1 MLNITPAPI
10 GTRSTYINGD
20 TIIQAFA
27 NHSLSLNVN
36 IFPVF
41 NRQHLHQSAVYVK
54 WDSLWLNAE
63 GDFVPAAV
71 KKITDSCISE
81 DHSHSILGEPNG
93 IVLYSFVLSVQ
104 SDRDLQADRSDF
116 AKKVQSLLL
125 LLIPF
130 HHNRH
135 PKVRDGTACGEKPKQ
150 QQTTDFWG
158 RYGRGAYIC
167 SSK

>member
-1 MLNITPAPI
+1 MLNITPALI

-20 TIIQAFA
+20 AIIQAFA

-63 GDFVPAAV
+63 GNFVPAAV

-81 DHSHSILGEPNG
+81 DHSHGVLGEPNG
-93 IVLYSFVLSVQ
+93 IVLHSFVLSVQ
-104 SDRDLQADRSDF
+104 SDRDLRSDRNDF
-116 AKKVQSLLL
+116 ASEVQSLLL
-125 LLIPF
+125 P
-130 HHNRH
+130 
-135 PKVRDGTACGEKPKQ
+135 PACLPLRLTPQSQGWYSVWREAQAKSREQ
-150 QQTTDFWG
+150 RFVWDM
-158 RYGRGAYIC
+158 
-167 SSK
+167 